1 MDSFIDKEQL
11 KLEELIAIS
20 NELYGRYIA
29 CGPINEK
36 FYHISYDDLI
46 DRAIYLLNKIKEG
59 GS

>member
-1 MDSFIDKEQL
+1 MDNFIDEEE
-11 KLEELIAIS
+11 LELEKLIAIS
-20 NELYGRYIA
+20 NELYGRYVA

-46 DRAIYLLNKIKEG
+46 DRAIYLLNEIKKR